1 MLQIQVFMTKQ
12 AMLSEKPVFERLVAW
27 DSSVRF
33 PVDETITTMRAIY
46 SPKAVIDIKF
56 FGEE

>member
-12 AMLSEKPVFERLVAW
+12 AMLSEKPVFERLVNW

-33 PVDETITTMRAIY
+33 PVDETITAMRAIF
-46 SPKAVIDIKF
+46 SPKAVVTIKF